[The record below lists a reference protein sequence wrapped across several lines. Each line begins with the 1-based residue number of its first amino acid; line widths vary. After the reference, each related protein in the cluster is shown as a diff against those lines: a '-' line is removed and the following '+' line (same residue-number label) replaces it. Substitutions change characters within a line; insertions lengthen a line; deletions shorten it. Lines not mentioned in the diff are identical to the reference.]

1 MELAPRSYKCHSKQL
16 EKGKP
21 QNALQLGSDMLFR
34 QMILLMG
41 LLDPKVSSFA
51 PHGGRMPAVH

>member
-1 MELAPRSYKCHSKQL
+1 MELAPRSYKCHSKEL

-34 QMILLMG
+34 QLIMLMG
-41 LLDPKVSSFA
+41 LLDPKASPFA
-51 PHGGRMPAVH
+51 PHKRRMPSVH

>member
-1 MELAPRSYKCHSKQL
+1 MELAPRSYKCHSKEL

-34 QMILLMG
+34 QLIMLMG
-41 LLDPKVSSFA
+41 LLDPKASPFA
-51 PHGGRMPAVH
+51 PHKCRMPSVH